1 MDDLADID
9 GVEWVALIGADAL
22 TIEHSPPSEQG
33 ENAAAMW
40 IALES
45 RAEVLLGG
53 VPEKFTLGSDKAILL
68 SHRLD
73 NDHVVLMRASP
84 NSNIGKLRK
93 ALSDASERIK
103 DLL

>member
-22 TIEHSPPSEQG
+22 TIEHSPPSDQG
-33 ENAAAMW
+33 EIAAAMW

-53 VPEKFTLGSDKAILL
+53 VPEKFTLTSEHAMML
-68 SHRLD
+68 SNRLD
-73 NDHVVLMRASP
+73 NEHVLLMRASP
-84 NSNIGKLRK
+84 NSNVGKLRK
-93 ALSDASERIK
+93 ALADASERIK
-103 DLL
+103 YIL